1 MKTMEDHGKQLVE
14 YNEVAKRGFSIN
26 RDSTPNEEQKK
37 YLMILLWKRL
47 LNLEIYKKELILII

>member
-14 YNEVAKRGFSIN
+14 YNKVVKRGFNIN
-26 RDSTPNEEQKK
+26 RDSTPTKEQKI
-37 YLMILLWKRL
+37 YLMILLWKGL